1 VNETHPVA
9 SISETE
15 IPLAGVVRWANLLAV
30 LSGQGRHSRARLCNL
45 RCLGAASAPRAAE
58 NNLAVLVLKVLIEPQ
73 AGTGLGY
80 DGGERYTNN
89 NSGLRRVRTKVFE
102 IRE

>member
-1 VNETHPVA
+1 LHQFQKPKFPWRG
-9 SISETE
+9 SSD
-15 IPLAGVVRWANLLAV
+15 
-30 LSGQGRHSRARLCNL
+30 GRI
-45 RCLGAASAPRAAE
+45 CLQCSADKGGTVEHDCAIYDAWGAASAPRAAE